1 MSKSTPSFVQPF
13 LYALNR
19 MQENESLRPTQYT
32 ERARALL
39 VDRLGASGP
48 LPEAAFSNGSVGLLA
63 DHTHYFDGFAMML
76 QLRQGIAVAVRHT
89 TEATTRIVF
98 DGAGTWTGDLPN
110 RLAIAVFG
118 DANVDMAVVSALPP
132 GLGVARQASLTVA
145 MLRVRDIMDG
155 RARGDMELA
164 DEARTILANALGVHV
179 SRVFTTGATLTD
191 EGPFVLADAS
201 NGKYMPLEVASNQ
214 RPGFALVTL
223 GEPGKTDAQGM
234 QERRELVQKATA
246 ELEKVA
252 FPKLGSLR
260 NLEHRDLDK
269 ALDAVS
275 RKYRPVV
282 RHVVSA
288 NRNVQKLAVAIRK
301 SDWQFF
307 GALLKISLASIM
319 QDWSTGRTEF
329 GPALAEAER
338 LSLEGIYGVVQTG
351 ELGVLLVVGQP
362 FSIPAYI
369 DALREAHTNG
379 DVEAFIV

>member
-1 MSKSTPSFVQPF
+1 LSKSTPSFVQPF

-19 MQENESLRPTQYT
+19 MQENESLRPAQYT

-89 TEATTRIVF
+89 TETSTRIVF
-98 DGAGTWTGDLPN
+98 DGAGTWSDDLPH
-110 RLAIAVFG
+110 RLATSIFG
-118 DANVDMAVVSALPP
+118 DKRVDMAVVSALPP
-132 GLGVARQASLTVA
+132 GLGVARQVSLTVA
-145 MLRVRDIMDG
+145 MLRVRDIMAG
-155 RARGDMELA
+155 QPRGEMELSA
-164 DEARTILANALGVHV
+164 EARTVLADALGVHV
-179 SRVFTTGATLTD
+179 SRVFATGATLTAD
-191 EGPFVLADAS
+191 GPFVLADAS

-214 RPGFALVTL
+214 RPGFALVTM
-223 GEPGKTDAQGM
+223 GENGPTDARGM
-234 QERRELVQKATA
+234 EKRREMVQKATL

-252 FPKLGSLR
+252 FPNLESLR

-269 ALDAVS
+269 ALEAVS

-307 GALLKISLASIM
+307 GALLKISQASIM
-319 QDWSTGRTEF
+319 QDWSTGRPEF
-329 GPALAEAER
+329 GPALEQAER

-379 DVEAFIV
+379 DIKAFIV